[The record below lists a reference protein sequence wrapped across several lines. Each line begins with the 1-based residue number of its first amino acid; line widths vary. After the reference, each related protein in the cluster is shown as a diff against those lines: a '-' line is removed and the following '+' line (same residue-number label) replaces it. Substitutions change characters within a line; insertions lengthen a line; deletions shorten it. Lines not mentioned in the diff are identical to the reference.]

1 MVLFLQRVALVA
13 PSQALNESENLAQAG
28 DFPLQAVVD
37 LTNSL
42 HILHTLSSDDDFEH
56 VGYISE
62 GEEYSNS
69 EYYSTFG
76 YQEAEGLYS
85 VDEE

>member
-1 MVLFLQRVALVA
+1 MYREELCDGDY
-13 PSQALNESENLAQAG
+13 EN
-28 DFPLQAVVD
+28 DE
-37 LTNSL
+37 
-42 HILHTLSSDDDFEH
+42 DFEH
-56 VGYISE
+56 VSYISE

-85 VDEE
+85 VGEE

>member
-1 MVLFLQRVALVA
+1 MYREELCDGDY
-13 PSQALNESENLAQAG
+13 ENDEG
-28 DFPLQAVVD
+28 
-37 LTNSL
+37 
-42 HILHTLSSDDDFEH
+42 FEH

-62 GEEYSNS
+62 GEEYSIS